1 MATDSYPSILGVIG
15 TGIFLIVLVL
25 PLFLLSRLL
34 KIEHDDFRDQWERD
48 GRPSGMPFWI
58 PLDDLHLM
66 GFRSYPWFVGYLWLF
81 KTPDWTKGH
90 LAASKLLK
98 YYRFVSYFIYIGLF
112 SICLLLVLSMP
123 K

>member
-1 MATDSYPSILGVIG
+1 MATNSYPSIVGVIC

-34 KIEHDDFRDQWERD
+34 KIEHDDFYDQWEKD

-66 GFRSYPWFVGYLWLF
+66 GFRSYPWFVGNLWLF
-81 KTPDWTKGH
+81 KTPGWIKGH
-90 LAASKLLK
+90 QDASKLLK
-98 YYRFVSYFIYIGLF
+98 YYRLVSCFIYIGF
-112 SICLLLVLSMP
+112 FGVCLLLVLSKP